1 MKWRLSTWARC
12 STPSGVGTARL
23 IVSPLASPSASST
36 GVGEVDEVG
45 VGDAAAGEAEQHRT
59 GPHAAAGAVAL
70 EQAAPLER
78 RDRTRDGALG
88 KAATLRKL
96 AHARGA
102 VALHDQDEKLRG
114 AVDRLGPGHCI
125 WLRHMKHSF
134 HIQES

>member
-36 GVGEVDEVG
+36 GVCEVDEVG
-45 VGDAAAGEAEQHRT
+45 VGDAAAGEAEEHRA
-59 GPHAAAGAVAL
+59 GPHSAAGAVAL
-70 EQAAPLER
+70 QEAAPLER
-78 RDRTRDGALG
+78 RDGARDRALG

-96 AHARGA
+96 AHAGGA
-102 VALHDQDEKLRG
+102 VALHDEDEKLG
-114 AVDRLGPGHCI
+114 GTVDRLGARHCI
-125 WLRHMKHSF
+125 SPRHMKHSF